1 MTTPPVRGSWQARTV
16 RQVSA
21 LTARRLAAAA
31 PVNAWTIP
39 LARTLIDQALR
50 TVAPAL
56 SGTTVEQV
64 RGGGVTGEW
73 VRGPLAGRTDAAVL
87 YVHGGG
93 FVAGSAAGYRGVASR
108 LSTATR
114 LPVLTLDY
122 RLAPEHP
129 HPAASQ
135 DIEYAFRWL
144 TGRGHAPGRI
154 IVAGDSAGGFLAAD
168 FVLTRARTGLSAPGG
183 VVLFSPMA
191 DLSLGVATGYEG
203 ARACGLLS
211 AGLSRR
217 AVTQFTADPYELLPG
232 HGKPLPPALIHAG
245 DTEFFGGDA
254 VALAGRWTAT
264 GAVCDLQVWP
274 DQIHAFPV
282 LPVLIPESRL
292 AYRSAAR
299 FVTAVLDTAA
309 AAV

>member
-1 MTTPPVRGSWQARTV
+1 MTAPPARGSWQARTV
-16 RQVSA
+16 RQISA

-31 PVNAWTIP
+31 PVNARTLP
-39 LARTLIDQALR
+39 LARALIDGALR
-50 TVAPAL
+50 TVAPPL
-56 SGTTVEQV
+56 PGTAVEQV
-64 RGGGVTGEW
+64 CGRPVTGEW
-73 VRGPLAGRTDAAVL
+73 VRGPRASRTDAVVL

-93 FVAGSAAGYRGVASR
+93 FVAGSAAAYRGVAAR

-129 HPAASQ
+129 YPAAPR
-135 DIEYAFRWL
+135 DLAAAFQWL
-144 TGRGHAPGRI
+144 TARGHAPGRI

-168 FVLTRARTGLSAPGG
+168 FVITRARAGTPAPGA

-217 AVTQFTADPYELLPG
+217 AVTHFTPDPYELLPVR
-232 HGKPLPPALIHAG
+232 GKPLPPALIHAG

-254 VALAGRWTAT
+254 VALARRWTAT
-264 GAVCDLQVWP
+264 GAVCELQVWP
-274 DQIHAFPV
+274 DQMHAFPV
-282 LPVLIPESRL
+282 LPALIPESRL

-299 FVTAVLDTAA
+299 FVAAVLDTTA

>member
-1 MTTPPVRGSWQARTV
+1 MTAPPVRGSWQARTV

-31 PVNAWTIP
+31 PVNACTLP

-50 TVAPAL
+50 TVAPPL

-64 RGGGVTGEW
+64 RDGLITGEW
-73 VRGPLAGRTDAAVL
+73 VRGPRAGRTDAAVL

-93 FVAGSAAGYRGVASR
+93 FVAGSAAGYRGVAAR
-108 LSTATR
+108 LSTATG
-114 LPVLTLDY
+114 LPVFAVDY

-129 HPAASQ
+129 YPAAPQ
-135 DIEYAFRWL
+135 DIDHAFRWL

-154 IVAGDSAGGFLAAD
+154 LVAGDSAGGFLAAD
-168 FVLTRARTGLSAPGG
+168 FVITRARTGLPAPGG

-217 AVTQFTADPYELLPG
+217 AVTHFTPDPYQLLPARG
-232 HGKPLPPALIHAG
+232 LQLPPALIHAG

-254 VALAGRWTAT
+254 VALAERWTAT
-264 GAVCDLQVWP
+264 GAFCDLQVWP

-282 LPVLIPESRL
+282 LPLLIPESRL

-299 FVTAVLDTAA
+299 FAAAVITPTAA
-309 AAV
+309 AV

>member
-1 MTTPPVRGSWQARTV
+1 MTAPPVRGSWQARTV

-31 PVNAWTIP
+31 PVNACTLP
-39 LARTLIDQALR
+39 LARTLIDQTLR

-56 SGTTVEQV
+56 SSTTVEHI
-64 RGGGVTGEW
+64 RDGGVAGEW
-73 VRGPLAGRTDAAVL
+73 VRGPQAGRTDAVVL

-129 HPAASQ
+129 YPAAPQ
-135 DIEYAFRWL
+135 DIDHAFRWL
-144 TGRGHAPGRI
+144 TGRGYAPGRI
-154 IVAGDSAGGFLAAD
+154 LVAGDSAGGFLAAD
-168 FVLTRARTGLSAPGG
+168 FVLTRARTGLPAPGG

-217 AVTQFTADPYELLPG
+217 AVTHFTPDPYELLPAPG
-232 HGKPLPPALIHAG
+232 TPLPSALIHAG

-254 VALAGRWTAT
+254 VALARRWTAT
-264 GAVCDLQVWP
+264 GAVCELQVWP
-274 DQIHAFPV
+274 DQIHAFQV
-282 LPVLIPESRL
+282 LPVLVPEARL
-292 AYRSAAR
+292 AYRAAAR
-299 FVTAVLDTAA
+299 FAAAVLDTTA

>member
-1 MTTPPVRGSWQARTV
+1 MTEPPVRGSWQARTV

-31 PVNAWTIP
+31 PVNTYTLP
-39 LARTLIDQALR
+39 LARAVIDRTLR

-56 SGTTVEQV
+56 PGTTVEQI
-64 RGGGVTGEW
+64 RTGRVTGEW
-73 VRGPLAGRTDAAVL
+73 VRGPRAARTDAVVL

-93 FVAGSAAGYRGVASR
+93 FVAGSAAGYRGVAAR

-114 LPVLTLDY
+114 LPVLALDY

-129 HPAASQ
+129 YPAAPQ
-135 DIEYAFRWL
+135 DIEHAFRWL
-144 TGRGHAPGRI
+144 TGRGYAPSRI

-168 FVLTRARTGLSAPGG
+168 FVITRARPGLPGPGG

-217 AVTQFTADPYELLPG
+217 AVTHFTPDPYELLPTR
-232 HGKPLPPALIHAG
+232 GKPLPPALIHAG

-254 VALAGRWTAT
+254 VALAQRWTGT
-264 GAVCDLQVWP
+264 GAVCELQVWP
-274 DQIHAFPV
+274 DQIHAFQV
-282 LPVLIPESRL
+282 LPVLIPESRR
-292 AYRSAAR
+292 AYRAAAR
-299 FVTAVLDTAA
+299 FVSDILDPAA

>member
-1 MTTPPVRGSWQARTV
+1 MTAAPERGSWQARTV

-21 LTARRLAAAA
+21 HTARRLAAVA
-31 PVNAWTIP
+31 PVNARTLP
-39 LARTLIDQALR
+39 LARALIDGALR
-50 TVAPAL
+50 LVAPPL
-56 SGTTVEQV
+56 PGTTADRVHAGPV
-64 RGGGVTGEW
+64 RGEW
-73 VRGPLAGRTDAAVL
+73 VRGPRAGRTDAVVL

-93 FVAGSAAGYRGVASR
+93 FVAGSAAGYRGVAAR

-122 RLAPEHP
+122 RRAPEHP
-129 HPAASQ
+129 HPAAPQ
-135 DIEYAFRWL
+135 DLDAAFRWL
-144 TGRGHAPGRI
+144 TARGYPPGRI
-154 IVAGDSAGGFLAAD
+154 VVAGDSAGGFLAAD
-168 FVLTRARTGLSAPGG
+168 FVITRARTAAPAPGA

-217 AVTQFTADPYELLPG
+217 AVTHFTPDPYELLPAS
-232 HGKPLPPALIHAG
+232 GKPLPPALIHAG

-254 VALAGRWTAT
+254 VALAQRWTAT
-264 GAVCDLQVWP
+264 GAVCELRVWP
-274 DQIHAFPV
+274 DQMHAFQV
-282 LPVLIPESRL
+282 LPALIPESRL

-299 FVTAVLDTAA
+299 FVAAVLDTTA

>member
-1 MTTPPVRGSWQARTV
+1 MTAPPVRGSWQARAV

-31 PVNAWTIP
+31 PVNACTLP
-39 LARTLIDQALR
+39 FARALIDQALR

-64 RGGGVTGEW
+64 RDGRVRGEW
-73 VRGPLAGRTDAAVL
+73 VRGPRAGRTDAVVL

-108 LSTATR
+108 LSTATG
-114 LPVLTLDY
+114 LPVFTLDY
-122 RLAPEHP
+122 RRAPEHP
-129 HPAASQ
+129 YPAAPQ
-135 DIEYAFRWL
+135 DIDHAFRWL
-144 TGRGHAPGRI
+144 TGRGYAPGRI
-154 IVAGDSAGGFLAAD
+154 LVAGDSAGGFLAAD
-168 FVLTRARTGLSAPGG
+168 FVIDRARSGLPAPSG

-203 ARACGLLS
+203 ARTCGLLS

-217 AVTQFTADPYELLPG
+217 AVTHFTPDPYELLPAP
-232 HGKPLPPALIHAG
+232 GKTLPPALIHAG

-254 VALAGRWTAT
+254 LVLAQRWTAT
-264 GAVCDLQVWP
+264 GAVCDLQIWP
-274 DQIHAFPV
+274 DQIHAFQV

-299 FVTAVLDTAA
+299 FAAAVLEPTAA
-309 AAV
+309 AV

>member
-1 MTTPPVRGSWQARTV
+1 MTAPRMRGSWQARTV

-31 PVNAWTIP
+31 PVNACTLP
-39 LARTLIDQALR
+39 FARALIDQALR
-50 TVAPAL
+50 TVAPTV
-56 SGTTVEQV
+56 SGTTVEYV
-64 RGGGVTGEW
+64 RDGRVAGEW
-73 VRGPLAGRTDAAVL
+73 VRGPRAGRTDAVVL

-93 FVAGSAAGYRGVASR
+93 FVAGSASGYRGVAAR

-114 LPVLTLDY
+114 LPVFTLDY

-129 HPAASQ
+129 HPAAPQ
-135 DIEYAFRWL
+135 DLDHAFRWL
-144 TGRGHAPGRI
+144 TGRGHPPGRI
-154 IVAGDSAGGFLAAD
+154 VVAGDSAGGFLAAD
-168 FVLTRARTGLSAPGG
+168 FVIDRARTGLPAPGG
-183 VVLFSPMA
+183 VVLFSPMV

-217 AVTQFTADPYELLPG
+217 AVTRFTPDPYELLPAR
-232 HGKPLPPALIHAG
+232 GKPLPPALIHAG

-254 VALAGRWTAT
+254 VALAQRWTAT
-264 GAVCDLQVWP
+264 GAVCELQVWP
-274 DQIHAFPV
+274 DQIHAFQV
-282 LPVLIPESRL
+282 LPALIPESRL

-299 FVTAVLDTAA
+299 FVAAALDTTAA
-309 AAV
+309 AV

>member
-1 MTTPPVRGSWQARTV
+1 MTPSAARGSWQARTV

-21 LTARRLAAAA
+21 LTARRLIAAA
-31 PVNAWTIP
+31 PVNAHTLP
-39 LARTLIDQALR
+39 LARIVLDRALR
-50 TVAPAL
+50 AAAPIL
-56 SGTTVEQV
+56 RGTTAVPV
-64 RGGGVTGEW
+64 REGRVRGEW
-73 VRGPLAGRTDAAVL
+73 VRGPRATRDDAVVL

-93 FVAGSAAGYRGVASR
+93 FVAGSAAGYRGVAAR

-114 LPVLTLDY
+114 LPVFTLDY

-129 HPAASQ
+129 YPTAPQDLAA
-135 DIEYAFRWL
+135 AFRWL
-144 TGRGHAPGRI
+144 MAHGHSPGRI

-168 FVLTRARTGLSAPGG
+168 FVITGTRTGTPAPGG

-191 DLSLGVATGYEG
+191 DLTLAVATGYDG
-203 ARACGLLS
+203 GRADGLLS

-217 AVTQFTADPYELLPG
+217 AVTHFTPDPFELLPVR
-232 HGKPLPPALIHAG
+232 GKPLPPALIHAS

-254 VALAGRWTAT
+254 VTLAERWAAT
-264 GAVCDLQVWP
+264 GGVCELQVWR
-274 DQIHAFPV
+274 DQMHAFQL
-282 LPVLIPESRL
+282 LPALVPETRF

-299 FVTAVLDTAA
+299 FVSAVLDSAA